1 MEKKNAEDN
10 HSYIALL
17 VNFTYSLSFKKNQ
30 IKKKKEHKTIN
41 DKKKGMEKSSRNF
54 VYNSTSTYSLN
65 ILDYHIPPVHLKE
78 IPCSEKP
85 LTILDLCHFSEIR
98 AHRIDFHS
106 ALAYSIT

>member
-41 DKKKGMEKSSRNF
+41 DKKKAWKRVQE
-54 VYNSTSTYSLN
+54 
-65 ILDYHIPPVHLKE
+65 ILYIIPQA
-78 IPCSEKP
+78 
-85 LTILDLCHFSEIR
+85 LTH
-98 AHRIDFHS
+98 
-106 ALAYSIT
+106 